1 MSMPILYNIY
11 KRLIMDLKELEY
23 ILAVAEEGSISK
35 AADRLYLAQSSLS
48 QYLARYEA
56 ELGVKL
62 FRRSSGGVRTTA
74 AGDLFLRN
82 ARQMLQQYHQVRKQ
96 LTDLDAPMEGK
107 IHFGISTFRGAYLF
121 PKAMRLF
128 RNETPTVDVILH
140 EHDSIVLQRKIAAG
154 ELDLALVAFREDQ
167 WRMQGKLL
175 MRDEVLLVAN
185 RDHPV
190 MEYVQD
196 GNGGPNRPWVE
207 ISDIAHLDF
216 LLSSR
221 SALLGSIAQQKFEK
235 LGVKPR
241 YVCGTQTGSMSAALA
256 RRGVGIAFTYRSC
269 IEESRD
275 VIYLSI
281 GKSRCYV
288 NLALIYPQEGYRSR
302 AIRAFEEAL
311 CRVLAT
317 EVF

>member
-1 MSMPILYNIY
+1 ME
-11 KRLIMDLKELEY
+11 LKELEY
-23 ILAVAEEGSISK
+23 IVAVAEEGSISR

-48 QYLARYEA
+48 QYLSRYET

-62 FRRSSGGVRTTA
+62 FRRTSGGVRTTA

-82 ARQMLQQYHQVRKQ
+82 ARQMLLQYHQVRKQ

-107 IHFGISTFRGAYLF
+107 IHFGISTYRGSYLF
-121 PKAMRLF
+121 PKAMHLF
-128 RNETPTVDVILH
+128 RQEAPTVDVVLH
-140 EHDSIVLQRKIAAG
+140 EHDSIILRRKIAAG
-154 ELDLALVAFREDQ
+154 ELDLALVAIPDDEWAQ
-167 WRMQGKLL
+167 QGKLL
-175 MRDEVLLVAN
+175 TRDEVLLVAN
-185 RDHPV
+185 REHPV
-190 MEYVQD
+190 MEYVRE
-196 GNGGPNRPWVE
+196 GGGGPDRPWVE
-207 ISDIAHLDF
+207 LSEIAHMDF

-221 SALLGSIAQQKFEK
+221 SAMLGSIAQSQFEQI
-235 LGVKPR
+235 GVEPR
-241 YVCGTQTGSMSAALA
+241 YICGTQTASMSAALA

-281 GKSRCYV
+281 GKNRCYV

-302 AIRAFEEAL
+302 AIRAFESAM

-317 EVF
+317 EVL

>member
-1 MSMPILYNIY
+1 ME
-11 KRLIMDLKELEY
+11 LKELEY
-23 ILAVAEEGSISK
+23 IVAVAEEQSISK

-48 QYLARYEA
+48 QYVSRYEA

-62 FRRSSGGVRTTA
+62 FRRTSGGVRTTA
-74 AGDLFLRN
+74 AGELFLKS
-82 ARQMLQQYHQVRKQ
+82 ARQMLLQYHQVRQQ
-96 LTDLDAPMEGK
+96 LTDLDAPMEGR
-107 IHFGISTFRGAYLF
+107 IHFGISTFRGSYLF
-121 PKAMRLF
+121 PKAMHLF
-128 RNETPTVDVILH
+128 RQEAPTVDVVLH
-140 EHDSIVLQRKIAAG
+140 EHDSIYLHAAG

-167 WRMQGKLL
+167 WENQGKFL
-175 MRDEVLLVAN
+175 MKDEVLLVAN
-185 RDHPV
+185 RDSPV
-190 MEYVQD
+190 MEFVREGQ
-196 GNGGPNRPWVE
+196 GGPDRPWVE
-207 ISDIAHLDF
+207 LSEIAHLDF

-221 SALLGSIAQQKFEK
+221 SAMLGSIAQKQFDDLGIHPKF
-235 LGVKPR
+235 
-241 YVCGTQTGSMSAALA
+241 VCGTQTASMSAALA

-302 AIRAFEEAL
+302 AIRAFENAI
-311 CRVLAT
+311 CRVLAS